1 LKNVTRLKRPN
12 SVSRNGLRKS
22 VFYSFVVGQDVKNAK
37 LPSALI
43 EGNLR
48 EIGVVMRG
56 AEAGW
61 AEPAPAMSRDIME
74 KVPLDKP
81 TWVALGCGFHDP
93 KGQHWIA

>member
-12 SVSRNGLRKS
+12 SVSKNGLRKS
-22 VFYSFVVGQDVKNAK
+22 VFCSLVAGQDVKNAE

-48 EIGVVMRG
+48 EIGDVPRG

-61 AEPAPAMSRDIME
+61 TESAPAMSRDIME

-81 TWVALGCGFHDP
+81 TSTALGCGFHDL
-93 KGQHWIA
+93 KGQHWTA